1 MVRSLVGHKP
11 LIATEKTAPSDDLL
25 VLMGP
30 AGAGK
35 STLGIA
41 LSNQTG
47 WPFLEGDDYHPPE
60 NKTKQA
66 NGVPLDDGDR
76 AKWLDKIIHAANINP
91 APRLVLACSALTPY
105 VQERLKAEI
114 KRTVRLFL
122 LLPPRKEL
130 QMRLENRTDHVMP
143 ASLLDDQL
151 SALTITEDAIHL
163 TSNAIETLCA
173 EVLSKL

>member
-66 NGVPLDDGDR
+66 NGVPLDDTDR

-122 LLPPRKEL
+122 LLPSRQEL
-130 QMRLENRTDHVMP
+130 QTRLENRTDHFMP
-143 ASLLDDQL
+143 ASLLEDQL
-151 SALTITEDAIHL
+151 SALTIKEGTIHL
-163 TSNAIETLCA
+163 TANSIEALCA
-173 EVLSKL
+173 EIRSKL